1 MNRLMRV
8 AVVLVILT
16 ACVGCDQTSK
26 SLAREY
32 LEDRGTASFLDDTF
46 RLQYAENTGGFLS
59 LGDSLP
65 RQWRTG
71 VFVVGAGA
79 VVAAALVYALLASSA
94 GPLQILALSLICSG
108 GVGNLVDRVRY
119 DGHVT
124 DFLNIGLGPVRTG
137 IFNVAD
143 VALMTGFALYAFQWL
158 RIDRKSGPD
167 LS

>member
-1 MNRLMRV
+1 MNRLMRL
-8 AVVLVILT
+8 AVVVVILT

-32 LEDRGTASFLDDTF
+32 LEDRGSTSFLADMV

-59 LGDSLP
+59 FGDALP
-65 RQWRTG
+65 RQWRAAI
-71 VFVVGAGA
+71 FVVGAGA

-94 GPLQILALSLICSG
+94 GVVQILALSLICSG
-108 GVGNLVDRVRY
+108 GVGNILDRVRY

-124 DFLNIGLGPVRTG
+124 DFLNIGIGPVRTG

-143 VALMTGFALYAFQWL
+143 VALMAGIALYAFQW
-158 RIDRKSGPD
+158 RGIRRNPGPD
-167 LS
+167 LR